1 MYLAIKR
8 FLDFFISFVILLF
21 LFPFFIIVAVLI
33 KIDSNG
39 PIFYL
44 QSRVGKN
51 GDIFHV
57 YKFRTMTD
65 EVRDPNKKQAYLND
79 PDITR
84 IGRFLRRF
92 KIDELPQIW
101 NVFIGDMSL
110 VGPRPALPSLYEEFG
125 EIAKKRC
132 RVRPGMTGLAQVNG
146 NIYLPW
152 EKRLLLDGEYVDNIS
167 FVLDLKILIKTIAI
181 VLFGEEKYIRK

>member
-33 KIDSNG
+33 KIDTNG

-44 QSRVGKN
+44 QNRVGGN

-65 EVRDPNKKQAYLND
+65 EVRDPNKKQTYLND

>member
-39 PIFYL
+39 PIFYS

-65 EVRDPNKKQAYLND
+65 EVRDPNKKQTYLND
-79 PDITR
+79 PNITR

-167 FVLDLKILIKTIAI
+167 IVLDLKILIKTIAI

>member
-33 KIDSNG
+33 KMDSNG

-44 QSRVGKN
+44 QGRVGKN
-51 GDIFHV
+51 GDIFQV

-65 EVRDPNKKQAYLND
+65 EVRDPNKKQTYLND

-92 KIDELPQIW
+92 KFDELPQIW

>member
-33 KIDSNG
+33 KMDSNG

-65 EVRDPNKKQAYLND
+65 EVRDPNKKQTYLND

>member
-39 PIFYL
+39 PIFYS

-57 YKFRTMTD
+57 YKFRTMID
-65 EVRDPNKKQAYLND
+65 EVRDPNKKQTYLND
-79 PDITR
+79 PNITR

-167 FVLDLKILIKTIAI
+167 IVLDLKILIKTIAI

>member
-1 MYLAIKR
+1 
-8 FLDFFISFVILLF
+8 
-21 LFPFFIIVAVLI
+21 
-33 KIDSNG
+33 
-39 PIFYL
+39 
-44 QSRVGKN
+44 
-51 GDIFHV
+51 
-57 YKFRTMTD
+57 
-65 EVRDPNKKQAYLND
+65 
-79 PDITR
+79 
-84 IGRFLRRF
+84 
-92 KIDELPQIW
+92 
-101 NVFIGDMSL
+101 MSL

-132 RVRPGMTGLAQVNG
+132 RGRPGMTGLAQVNG

>member
-1 MYLAIKR
+1 MYLRTKR

-21 LFPFFIIVAVLI
+21 LFPLFIIVAVLI

-51 GDIFHV
+51 GRIFHV

-65 EVRDPNKKQAYLND
+65 EVRDPNKKQTYLND
-79 PDITR
+79 SDITR

-101 NVFIGDMSL
+101 NVSIGDMSL
-110 VGPRPALPSLYEEFG
+110 VGPRPALPSLYEKFG
-125 EIAKKRC
+125 EIAEKRC
-132 RVRPGMTGLAQVNG
+132 KVRPGMTGWAQVNG

-152 EKRLLLDGEYVDNIS
+152 EKRLLLDSEYVDICR
-167 FVLDLKILIKTIAI
+167 LCWILGF
-181 VLFGEEKYIRK
+181 LLRL